1 MNATENDIKQI
12 TEVGDGEEIQR
23 MLETKEYHK
32 KWMKMLEKYAAEQ
45 GIDFDFLFISADQ
58 FNSGFRKPEFNNIE
72 VVFSELKNPC
82 KFSAVSNV
90 LKAGESKREKFFF
103 LFYNRKKDKQEVK
116 ITDLITEMISL
127 ANEKRNQEKVSV
139 KREKLN

>member
-1 MNATENDIKQI
+1 MYL
-12 TEVGDGEEIQR
+12 R
-23 MLETKEYHK
+23 
-32 KWMKMLEKYAAEQ
+32 
-45 GIDFDFLFISADQ
+45 
-58 FNSGFRKPEFNNIE
+58 
-72 VVFSELKNPC
+72 
-82 KFSAVSNV
+82 
-90 LKAGESKREKFFF
+90 REKAKEKNFF